1 MLLKMEKEMK
11 KSKILKDL
19 ILSKKTLIMPDA
31 YDPISARIIEY
42 AGFMAVQCS
51 GYSFSIAE
59 CKPDEADI
67 DLNENLLI
75 TTKIVDAVSIPVMA
89 DGEDGFG
96 GIERIGTT
104 IKKYINAGVAGI
116 NLEDQILDKTPNTR
130 IIDASLMQGK
140 IKEARKSAIKN
151 GNPNLIINGRTDA
164 LTAFAIKAEGL
175 KESVKRANMYLEA
188 GADLVFVTKVST
200 LDEVKFLVKE
210 INGPLSIAAGLPYNI
225 NNFSINDL
233 AEIGVAR
240 ISLPTIA
247 IQSSIKA
254 LLKSVD
260 YLRSGDFEKINDER
274 FLCDISIINNLIKKL

>member
-1 MLLKMEKEMK
+1 MLLKKEMQ

-19 ILSKKTLIMPDA
+19 ILSKEALVMPDA

-51 GYSFSIAE
+51 GYSFSISACQPNE
-59 CKPDEADI
+59 EDI

-75 TTKIVDAVSIPVMA
+75 TKKIVDSVSIPVMA

-96 GIERIGTT
+96 GVEQIGITIE
-104 IKKYINAGVAGI
+104 KYIKSGVAGI

-130 IIDASLMQGK
+130 IIDASLMQDK

-164 LTAFAIKAEGL
+164 LSAFAIKAEGL

-200 LDEVKFLVKE
+200 LDEAKSLVKE

-260 YLRSGDFEKINDER
+260 YIRSGDFEKINDER
-274 FLCDISIINNLIKKL
+274 LLCDINIINHLIKKL